1 MFPLVSTMMVLVRNF
16 IDLDPE
22 QNKQKGSKY
31 YAIVFVE
38 TKQISQ
44 QIILKNF

>member
-1 MFPLVSTMMVLVRNF
+1 MFTLVSPMMVFVINF

-22 QNKQKGSKY
+22 QNKQKGRKY
-31 YAIVFVE
+31 YAIVCVE

-44 QIILKNF
+44 QILR